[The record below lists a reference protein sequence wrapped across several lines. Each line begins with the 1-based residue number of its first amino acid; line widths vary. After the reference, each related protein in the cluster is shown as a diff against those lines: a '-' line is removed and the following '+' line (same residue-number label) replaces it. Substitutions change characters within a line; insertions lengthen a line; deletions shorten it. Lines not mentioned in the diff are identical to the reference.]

1 MKNKILQLLML
12 FCFAWVGGARAG
24 IVEIGNGAN
33 TQNSFPIKTDWTYS
47 MTQQLFTA
55 EEIGMEGTINA
66 ISFHYAN
73 TDAFS
78 IPDIQVYMKNVD
90 KNAFNNSYD
99 MVQVNTSDK
108 VWEGT
113 FSATGEGW
121 ITISLDT
128 PFEYDGTSNLL
139 VCFYSPTNGYL
150 GDLNNV
156 FYCTS
161 TTDCLSIAYY
171 GDASIPDINNV
182 NTYSGYSEYDYRLR
196 ANIRIDITNPN
207 IVEIGTG
214 TSSVYGLPVNMYYNY
229 SLTQQIYTAE
239 EIGRA
244 GTIKS
249 IAFDYAYSEAFSMP
263 DIQVYMKNMDKSEFT
278 SDIDMVDLSDAT
290 FVYEGTFSA
299 EGAGWATLT
308 LDHPFEYDGTSNLM
322 VCFYDPTYGY
332 PGNAYKFRYTS
343 TTGYTSLA
351 YYSDSNNPNLDNLN
365 TYSGLK
371 YRYQYHAN
379 IRLDFTPTT
388 FSCEAPGY
396 ITVSFN
402 DFNLAYVYWE
412 NVSSGYWVETKEAG
426 GVWELFDESII
437 GLGIAMANLDEA
449 TTYYVRVRS
458 ACEDGGTSAWT
469 LSRFT
474 TPLACPGPINLHL
487 EDLSTNHAWLSWG
500 VPSGASSRT
509 EYKKASDSDW
519 ILLNDHT
526 GAGYILYNLEPMTI
540 YDFRV
545 LLYCQN
551 GYTSDYET
559 IQFTTA
565 APLPLTE
572 TFSST
577 SLPTGWRNCIGLL
590 DDVMTG
596 LPLTSST
603 TWKFG
608 AANGAFDGDN
618 HAYANIYSTSSK
630 YWLLTPFVVLTENCQ
645 LGFDVAYTAYSGTM
659 VDPATNGDDD
669 KFVILI
675 STDFGA
681 SWEILRTYTND
692 GSSDYT
698 LNDFTPQ
705 AQKVVVDLSD
715 YDHQTAQLAFYVES
729 TVYNADNNLHIDN
742 VNVDQVYTVNDGTVY
757 SNYVPV
763 YGTWVDKYS
772 KSQFIIPAGTMAPLT
787 YSEISKLTFYC
798 NVDAIDWGNAQ
809 FEVYMA
815 EVPNTT
821 FASDEFV
828 DWESLQLVR
837 SAGSLSVVG
846 GLMEVELDTPFNYTE
861 GNLMIGVKQTVSGTY
876 KSSGWYGISTGS
888 NTAIGGYE
896 NSKGIALYQ
905 FLPKTTFTYTTSPCK
920 TPTNFAAEVINSQ
933 EVAFNWT
940 PGEDQSHWQ
949 IAVGYE
955 DTFDPSNFGTYLMF
969 ENVPEAPPYTLSGLQ
984 PMTTYKACVRAHCG
998 NEAGPW
1004 SRVITF
1010 TPQDLLTVYDGT
1022 EINNHIPA
1030 YIYYFD
1036 EFTRS
1041 QFIIPAEDLTE
1052 LLYSPITSMT
1062 FYTTGNNVPY
1072 TTVSAADVY
1081 LKEVNYTEINAFEPK
1096 ASANTV
1102 YSGYLVIES
1111 TDEGGKMTINFN
1123 EPYYYQGGNL
1133 LVGVENTD
1141 ATGYKYITFYGQAV
1155 IGASIS
1161 GSNAS
1166 SMSNIPA
1173 EQQNFI
1179 PKTTFGYTPSC
1190 DIYPLP
1196 YSYGFEDEDYLEC
1209 WTMLNCDPATAR
1221 SEDAKHTGNYGFKFH
1236 YTTNPPQYL
1245 ISPKFSGNTG
1255 VAVSFYYAGINSSYT
1270 EHFEV
1275 GYSTTTKAPKD
1286 FIWSDEVTVNDNTW
1300 RLYEES
1306 FPVGTKYVAIKC
1318 TSDDQMYLLM
1328 DDFNFVPVLCDPQDV
1343 CHVNFELTDSYGD
1356 TWNDAAIKV
1365 VDVATNTVLGLMT
1378 NDYNLYDEIGYDMEC
1393 TQTKSLAVCD
1403 GQELRFEWVSG
1414 YYDNECSYVVTD
1426 NNGEVI
1432 FSGTDAMGSSVN
1444 YTVSC
1449 SPSYIF
1455 LTSGNW
1461 NDGSNWNV
1469 GTVPEAGSDVIIRA
1483 NAVIPAGC
1491 FVFAPNITIDG
1502 GSITVAE
1509 GGQLRHYTYDLVVT
1523 MEKSIIGYDEV
1534 NDIHNYYLLA
1544 FPFDPSIP
1552 VPEAMIAEG
1561 CDLYMFDENY
1571 PNAEWRNN
1579 NLLPITMVGVLDGYL
1594 FASPVD
1600 IDLSVTGA
1608 TMRSVTYYI
1617 NLPYSEN
1624 PNNIFNGWY
1633 LFGNFYTCDA
1643 YIYTKNDAN
1652 EYVPMNVMFYNEEGE
1667 LVTLSA
1673 GPIPPMQAYFIK
1685 LTEPTAVYFK
1695 SYRDPS
1701 AVPVGAV
1708 RGKYTVNAGGNQVY
1722 FSRGNLQYTQS
1733 TQKWSFMEHQ
1743 YDVVEAVGQNVG
1755 ENYAN
1760 QNVISLF
1767 GWGTSGYNH
1776 GAVSYQPWNTNN
1788 IDENYCVYGDG
1799 AYNLYDQTGQ
1809 ADWGYN
1815 AISNGGNA
1823 TNQWR
1828 TLTRPEWEY
1837 VFNTRTTNSGI
1848 RFVKAIVNNVKGMIL
1863 LPDDWDAEYYTLNNT
1878 NDGVA
1883 DFSSNTISLSQWSI
1897 LEQYGAVFL
1906 PYAATRNATVVP
1918 YEYGTYWSA
1927 SRYSDTDA
1935 CCVDFTEGYF
1945 SAYDS
1950 SDRSR
1955 GRNVRLV
1962 CPVGN

>member
-1 MKNKILQLLML
+1 MKNKLLL
-12 FCFAWVGGARAG
+12 SIVLLCFAWVGGARAG
-24 IVEIGNGAN
+24 IVEIGNG
-33 TQNSFPIKTDWTYS
+33 TYSQNSFPIKTDWTYS
-47 MTQQLFTA
+47 LTQQLYTA
-55 EEIGMEGTINA
+55 EEIGTEGTISA

-90 KNAFNNSYD
+90 KNTFNNNHD

-139 VCFYSPTNGYL
+139 VCFYSPTNGNL
-150 GDLNNV
+150 GNQNNV

-161 TTDCLSIAYY
+161 TTDYLSIAYY
-171 GDASIPDINNV
+171 SNASIPDINNV
-182 NTYSGYSEYDYRLR
+182 NTYSGYSGYDYRFR

-207 IVEIGTG
+207 IVEIGDG
-214 TSSVYGLPVNMYYNY
+214 TNSGYVLPVNMYYNY

-244 GTIKS
+244 GTITS
-249 IAFDYAYSEAFSMP
+249 MAFDYTYSNAFSMP
-263 DIQVYMKNMDKSEFT
+263 GIQVFMKNVDKSEFANT
-278 SDIDMVDLSDAT
+278 IDMIDLSDAT
-290 FVYEGTFSA
+290 FVYEGTFAA

-322 VCFYDPTYGY
+322 VCFYDPTYGFFSSY
-332 PGNAYKFRYTS
+332 NKFRYTN

-351 YYSDSNNPNLDNLN
+351 YYSDSYNPNLDNLN
-365 TYSGLK
+365 TYSGTK
-371 YRYQYHAN
+371 NRYQYRAN

-388 FSCEAPGY
+388 FSCEAPSY

-402 DFNLAYVYWE
+402 DYNWVNIYWE
-412 NVSSGYWVETKEAG
+412 NVTPGYWVETKVVG
-426 GVWELFDESII
+426 GNWEPFEESTI
-437 GLGIAMANLDEA
+437 GQGISIWGLDEV
-449 TTYYVRVRS
+449 TTYLMRVRS
-458 ACEDGGTSAWT
+458 ACPGGGTSHWT
-469 LSRFT
+469 LTRFT
-474 TPLACPGPINLHL
+474 TGLACPGPINLHV

-500 VPSGASSRT
+500 VPSGASSRY
-509 EYKKASDSDW
+509 EYKKASDSEW
-519 ILLNDHT
+519 ILLNDHA
-526 GAGYILYNLEPMTI
+526 GAGYIFYNLEPMTT

-545 LLYCQN
+545 MLYCQN
-551 GYTSDYET
+551 GYESEYET

-565 APLPLTE
+565 TPLPFTE

-577 SLPTGWRNCIGLL
+577 SLPTGWRKGTGLL
-590 DDVMTG
+590 DEVMAG
-596 LPLTSST
+596 LPLNSSGYWNFST
-603 TWKFG
+603 PSG
-608 AANGAFDGDN
+608 VFDGST
-618 HAYANIYSTSSK
+618 HAYVNIYGTSCK

-645 LGFDVAYTAYSGTM
+645 LSFDVAYTAYSGTM
-659 VDPATNGDDD
+659 VDPVTNGDDD

-681 SWEILRTYTND
+681 SWEMLRTYTND

-705 AQKVVVDLSD
+705 AQKVVLDLTGYD
-715 YDHQTAQLAFYVES
+715 YQTVQLAFYAES
-729 TVYNADNNLHIDN
+729 TVSNADNYLHIDN
-742 VNVDQVYTVNDGTVY
+742 VNVDQVYTVNDGTNY
-757 SNYVPV
+757 NNYVPV
-763 YGTWVDKYS
+763 YGTWVDRYS

-798 NVDAIDWGNAQ
+798 NVDAIDWGDAQ

-815 EVPNTT
+815 EVGNTA
-821 FASDEFV
+821 FASTEFV
-828 DWESLQLVR
+828 DWGSLQLVR

-846 GLMEVELDTPFNYTE
+846 GLMEVELDAPFSYTE
-861 GNLMIGVKQTVSGTY
+861 GNLLIGVKQTVSGTY
-876 KSSGWYGISTGS
+876 KYSGWYGVSTS
-888 NTAIGGYE
+888 STTAIGGYE
-896 NSKGIALYQ
+896 NSKDIASYQ
-905 FLPKTTFTYTTSPCK
+905 FLPKTTFTYTTTSCK
-920 TPTNFAAEVINSQ
+920 TPTNFAAEVISGH

-940 PGEDQSHWQ
+940 PGEGQSNWQ

-955 DTFDPSNFGTYLMF
+955 STFDPNNFSTYAFF
-969 ENVPEAPPYTLSGLQ
+969 ENVHGAPPYTLSGLQ
-984 PMTTYKACVRAHCG
+984 PLTTYKACVRTHCG
-998 NEAGPW
+998 NEVSPW
-1004 SRVITF
+1004 SKVITF
-1010 TPQDLLTVYDGT
+1010 TPQDFLTVYDGT
-1022 EINNHIPA
+1022 VTNNRIPA

-1036 EFTRS
+1036 EYTRS
-1041 QFIIPAEDLTE
+1041 QFVIPAEDLVEMIGT
-1052 LLYSPITSMT
+1052 PITSMT
-1062 FYTTGNNVPY
+1062 FYTDSYNVPY
-1072 TTVSAADVY
+1072 TTVSPVEVF
-1081 LKEVNYTEINAFEPK
+1081 LMEVNYTSISTYEPDGEI
-1096 ASANTV
+1096 V

-1111 TDEGGKMTINFN
+1111 TDEGGKMTINFD
-1123 EPYYYQGGNL
+1123 ELYYYQGGNL

-1141 ATGYKYITFYGQAV
+1141 ASGYKYIEFYGQTV
-1155 IGASIS
+1155 NGASIS
-1161 GSNAS
+1161 GSDGS
-1166 SMSNIPA
+1166 SLSNVPA

-1179 PKTTFGYTPSC
+1179 PKTTFGYIPNC
-1190 DIYPLP
+1190 EVYPLP

-1209 WTMLNCDPATAR
+1209 WTMLNCHPATAR
-1221 SEDAKHTGNYGFKFH
+1221 SEDAEHTGNYGFKFH
-1236 YTTNPPQYL
+1236 YTQNPPQYL
-1245 ISPKFSGNTG
+1245 ISPKFAGNTG
-1255 VAVSFYYAGINSSYT
+1255 VAVSFYYAGLNSAFT
-1270 EHFEV
+1270 ERFQV

-1286 FIWSDEVTVNDNTW
+1286 FIWSDEVTTNDNTW

-1306 FPVGTKYVAIKC
+1306 FPIGTKYVAIKC
-1318 TSDDQMYLLM
+1318 TSDDQMYLFM

-1365 VDVATNTVLGLMT
+1365 VDAATNTVLGIMT

-1393 TQTKSLAVCD
+1393 AQTKSLAVCD
-1403 GQELRFEWVSG
+1403 GQELRFEWVAG
-1414 YYDNECSYVVTD
+1414 FYDNECSYTVTD
-1426 NNGEVI
+1426 NNGYII
-1432 FSGTDAMGSSVN
+1432 FSGTGGMDGTVN
-1444 YTVSC
+1444 YTVGC
-1449 SPSYIF
+1449 TQLYIF
-1455 LTSGNW
+1455 LTDGDW
-1461 NDGSNWNV
+1461 NDGSNWNT
-1469 GTVPEAGSDVIIRA
+1469 GTVPDEGSDVILRA
-1483 NAVIPAGC
+1483 DAVIPSGYIA
-1491 FVFAPNITIDG
+1491 VASTIRIEG
-1502 GSITVAE
+1502 GSITIE
-1509 GGQLRHYTYDLVVT
+1509 DGGQLMHNTNNLVVT
-1523 MEKSIIGYDEV
+1523 MEKNIIGYDDV
-1534 NDIHNYYLLA
+1534 NSTHNYYLLA
-1544 FPFDPSIP
+1544 VPFNEGVP
-1552 VPEAMIAEG
+1552 VPYNMTTEG

-1571 PNAEWRNN
+1571 PNAEWRNHRQI
-1579 NLLPITMVGVLDGYL
+1579 PITTFEIVDGYL
-1594 FASPVD
+1594 FSSPV
-1600 IDLSVTGA
+1600 SFTMEMTG
-1608 TMRSVTYYI
+1608 TTLRSVTYYS
-1617 NLPYSEN
+1617 NLYYEEN
-1624 PNNIFNGWY
+1624 PDNISNGWY
-1633 LFGNFYTCDA
+1633 LIGNIYTCDA
-1643 YIYTKNDAN
+1643 YVYTKNDDN
-1652 EYVPMNVMFYNEEGE
+1652 EFVPVNVMFYNEEGE
-1667 LVTLSA
+1667 MVTLSA

-1685 LTEPTAVYFK
+1685 VTETTTVYFK
-1695 SYRDPS
+1695 TYRDPS

-1708 RGKYTVNAGGNQVY
+1708 KGKYTVNAGGNQVY

-1848 RFVKAIVNNVKGMIL
+1848 RFAKAIVNNVKGMIL

-1927 SRYSDTDA
+1927 SRYNDTDA
-1935 CCVDFTEGYF
+1935 CCVDFTDGYF

-1950 SDRSR
+1950 SDRHR

-1962 CPVGN
+1962 CPAGN